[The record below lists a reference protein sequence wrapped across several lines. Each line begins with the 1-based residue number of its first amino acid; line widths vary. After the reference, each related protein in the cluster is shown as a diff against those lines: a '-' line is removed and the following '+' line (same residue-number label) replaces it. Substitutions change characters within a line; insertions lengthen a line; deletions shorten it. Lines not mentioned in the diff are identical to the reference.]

1 MSKTSTMVQRAPA
14 GRTVARRPV
23 RRPISKTML
32 GTPFT
37 LDQELEPFAR
47 WYGRSIWV
55 PPKNRSTDLAQT
67 MLAAG
72 FWPRSSH
79 HAQGRE
85 RSWAAALAEHRA
97 EFTHVREIELSK
109 ASIRLPKGRL
119 LVAIT
124 PQDRFDSI
132 TDTVPACVR
141 TRLEEF
147 LDGPGKQPGVKVYY
161 LKPLCI
167 EVGNKLLFTTRESV
181 EAVVRR
187 IQDEAFAEY
196 RRLFMSDLPRR
207 LLDGTADAALT
218 IPRAMVTFYANRK
231 KQALEAHHA
240 KLEFERR
247 KRALKAALTH
257 RESFHSVCSYDDML
271 SIMSPLQESEVIRHY
286 ALEHELSASEF
297 DELVQLAAG
306 TLPWFVTFSLA
317 TSFVMSIAASMMVKA
332 TVTTTAVAVCDP
344 AFVAELPEAPGVLLK
359 IGHFDEI
366 DGVTHVEI

>member
-1 MSKTSTMVQRAPA
+1 MSKTSTTVQRSLS
-14 GRTVARRPV
+14 GRTKARRPIT
-23 RRPISKTML
+23 RPIAETML

-47 WYGRSIWV
+47 WFGRSLWV
-55 PPKNRSTDLAQT
+55 PPKNRSTDLAKT

-79 HAQGRE
+79 QAKGRE
-85 RSWAAALAEHRA
+85 KSWAAAIAEHRA

-124 PQDRFDSI
+124 ERDGFDAI
-132 TDTVPACVR
+132 TDNVPACVR

-147 LDGPGKQPGVKVYY
+147 LDGPGKRPGVKVYY

-181 EAVVRR
+181 EAVVQR

-196 RRLFMSDLPRR
+196 RRLFASDLPRR
-207 LLDGTADAALT
+207 FLDGTADAAMA
-218 IPRAMVTFYANRK
+218 IPRAMITFSMNRK
-231 KQALEAHHA
+231 KRALEAHHA

-247 KRALKAALTH
+247 KIAFAAAMTH

-271 SIMSPLQESEVIRHY
+271 SVMSPLEEAEVIRHY
-286 ALEHELSASEF
+286 AVEHDLSSAEF
-297 DELVQLAAG
+297 EQLVQLAAG

-317 TSFVMSIAASMMVKA
+317 TAFVMSIAASVMAKA
-332 TVTTTAVAVCDP
+332 TVATTAVAVCDP
-344 AFVAELPEAPGVLLK
+344 AFVAELPESPGVLLK